1 MLCNG
6 FLGSCAKRPPWSSRG
21 TTPRYV
27 CSEDKRPWATNT
39 HGWEG
44 SDPKALYV
52 WCKNEVG
59 NPERAQLR
67 RTVRYPR
74 PWAVI
79 CFGADQSG
87 RPTSVLL
94 TVIATEAFLELDDHV
109 PPARYRERLLAAETP
124 V

>member
-1 MLCNG
+1 MD
-6 FLGSCAKRPPWSSRG
+6 FSAPAPSSRRG
-21 TTPRYV
+21 HRAGQRHARCAAKT
-27 CSEDKRPWATNT
+27 SAHWATNT
-39 HGWEG
+39 NGWEG

-52 WCKNEVG
+52 WCQNEVG

-67 RTVRYPR
+67 RTVRYLKA
-74 PWAVI
+74 WAAI

-94 TVIATEAFLELDDHV
+94 TVIANEAFLELDDHV